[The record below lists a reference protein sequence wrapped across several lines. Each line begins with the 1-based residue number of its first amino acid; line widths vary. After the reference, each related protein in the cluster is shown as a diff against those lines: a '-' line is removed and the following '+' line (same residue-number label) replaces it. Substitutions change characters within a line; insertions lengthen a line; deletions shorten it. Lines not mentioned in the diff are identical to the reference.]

1 MGSAEV
7 NITLGH
13 LAHHARQDAPY
24 LFLGAALLTVAM
36 IAVGLFSLRRRRD
49 PLLAYFALF
58 AALYGLRLI
67 LQRPTTD
74 MVFLESDWFH
84 RIRDAL
90 NYLVPIP
97 AFLFF
102 DRANFVQTRA
112 RHAAYGFAL
121 VGTTLFVL
129 TLVLRQHIAFLT
141 INNAAVLVALAVLL
155 MDMARESR
163 GREREVRLARF
174 GLVVFAAFA
183 IYDNLMG
190 IVSPRS
196 ARLEPIGFVVFL
208 ATLGYL
214 TAQRMFQ
221 REERL
226 IAIENE
232 LEIARRIQ
240 FSILPGEFPVK
251 KAFRAAARYVPMTSV
266 AGDFYEFVLTEDDC
280 AGLLIADVSGHGVP
294 AALIASMVKLAAA
307 SQKQN
312 AADPAAFLSGMNAAL
327 CGNTQS
333 QFVTAAYAYLDSRS
347 RRLTYSA
354 AGHPPVLLVRDGSAT
369 AVEENGFMLAAFDSA
384 TYSNR
389 VVELRPKDRVLL
401 YTDGVLE
408 ACNSAGEFFG
418 AERLT
423 EAILHASALSVD
435 AAAEK
440 IVQEVKQWSRVQED
454 DITVLLCEFVDQG

>member
-1 MGSAEV
+1 
-7 NITLGH
+7 
-13 LAHHARQDAPY
+13 
-24 LFLGAALLTVAM
+24 
-36 IAVGLFSLRRRRD
+36 
-49 PLLAYFALF
+49 
-58 AALYGLRLI
+58 
-67 LQRPTTD
+67 
-74 MVFLESDWFH
+74 
-84 RIRDAL
+84 
-90 NYLVPIP
+90 
-97 AFLFF
+97 
-102 DRANFVQTRA
+102 
-112 RHAAYGFAL
+112 
-121 VGTTLFVL
+121 
-129 TLVLRQHIAFLT
+129 
-141 INNAAVLVALAVLL
+141 
-155 MDMARESR
+155 
-163 GREREVRLARF
+163 
-174 GLVVFAAFA
+174 
-183 IYDNLMG
+183 
-190 IVSPRS
+190 
-196 ARLEPIGFVVFL
+196 
-208 ATLGYL
+208 
-214 TAQRMFQ
+214 
-221 REERL
+221 
-226 IAIENE
+226 
-232 LEIARRIQ
+232 
-240 FSILPGEFPVK
+240 
-251 KAFRAAARYVPMTSV
+251 MTSV
-266 AGDFYEFVLTEDDC
+266 AGDFYEFVLTEGDC

-454 DITVLLCEFVDQG
+454 DITLLLCEFVDQG